1 MKKTLSLL
9 AYYWKSGSWGLWG
22 AFAACLFFPLF
33 IYSLPY
39 YLHSDRNAPLSWEMM
54 MATQFGLSLMAFV
67 FPLSL
72 GFRFFLGSG
81 TPTPD
86 TPTPFPEAEFLL
98 SKPVTRREAHR
109 ASRLLYYGL
118 IFLMILPPL
127 LLALFHP
134 SIPAS
139 FHPDSL
145 QLPRYRE
152 AFPQADVLSQDAHR
166 VVLFLPRN
174 AFLLYLI
181 PCLIA
186 VLSASTLQGLSLIR
200 WSVKS
205 VRYLLSGLVLL
216 PFLVNT
222 TTHSH
227 LRIDSESLYLAF
239 VRHAPVVVLAVAALF
254 LTVQF
259 FSVRR
264 AESADIL

>member
-33 IYSLPY
+33 IYGLPY
-39 YLHSDRNAPLSWEMM
+39 YLNSDHNAPLSWDIM

-86 TPTPFPEAEFLL
+86 TATPFPEAEFLL

-127 LLALFHP
+127 LLAFFHP
-134 SIPAS
+134 SVPAT
-139 FHPDSL
+139 FYPDSL
-145 QLPRYRE
+145 QLSRYRE
-152 AFPQADVLSQDAHR
+152 AFPRAIVLSQNTHGII
-166 VVLFLPRN
+166 LFLPHN
-174 AFLLYLI
+174 AFLLNLI

-186 VLSASTLQGLSLIR
+186 ILSASALQGLSLIR

-205 VRYLLSGLVLL
+205 VRYLLSGLFLL
-216 PFLVNT
+216 PFLVNM

-227 LRIDSESLYLAF
+227 LMVDSESLYLAF
-239 VRHAPVVVLAVAALF
+239 VRHALVVLLAVAAFF

-259 FSVRR
+259 FSTRR
-264 AESADIL
+264 AEAADIL